1 MIAFFKIGSVSQC
14 LMMLK
19 SFPVLAVLAAGS
31 RATPAT
37 SQVSNPARWPRK
49 NIKNQ
54 IQTDLNSQGG
64 HTSSAH
70 SSTGPSNN
78 TGSTGL
84 SNPQWPQGFPPGARP
99 PHFSTGPHRG
109 PHHFPTPPRA
119 TGTPVQYPTA
129 PGTPQFGP
137 GGGQGA
143 QVPQFPPHAQFG
155 GPGTHYQGGGHYQ
168 GGSQGGSH
176 CGTPSIAS
184 LQMV

>member
-1 MIAFFKIGSVSQC
+1 MTKNNDKNTDNLQDIAKMTTDQC
-14 LMMLK
+14 
-19 SFPVLAVLAAGS
+19 A
-31 RATPAT
+31 
-37 SQVSNPARWPRK
+37 
-49 NIKNQ
+49 
-54 IQTDLNSQGG
+54 QGG

-84 SNPQWPQGFPPGARP
+84 SGAQWPHQGFPPGGGGFPPGARP
-99 PHFSTGPHRG
+99 PPHFATGPHRG
-109 PHHFPTPPRA
+109 PHHFPTPTRA

-137 GGGQGA
+137 GGGGGGGQGA
-143 QVPQFPPHAQFG
+143 QTGGPQFPPHAQFV
-155 GPGTHYQGGGHYQ
+155 GPGAHYQGGGHYP